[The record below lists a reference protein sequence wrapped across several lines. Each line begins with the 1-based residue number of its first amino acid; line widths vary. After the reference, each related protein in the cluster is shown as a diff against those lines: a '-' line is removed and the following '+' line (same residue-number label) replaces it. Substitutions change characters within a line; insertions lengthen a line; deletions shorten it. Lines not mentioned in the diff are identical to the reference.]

1 MNIHDITAHQTAA
14 GGRKTAF
21 GANSFLSIG
30 RKGQIVEGVISKVSD
45 RISISFNGTEISV
58 PGPSVQNATE
68 GETRS
73 FRIMDVSKEHI
84 VLKEVGNDTSSSST
98 RAMMGTT
105 VRAVSYSV
113 SDYSAGAQEVSEAKQ
128 QAAQN
133 IAVLTGEDYQSIES
147 EQGALEEYEESALE
161 RAIERHK
168 EKRQWQQ
175 ESMAR
180 NRETGKAFRENVEK
194 LQDKGFMDAKSPE
207 EIEAV
212 LRDAGLP
219 VTQSNVAR
227 VASAMQMASVFP
239 ELSEDARVYI
249 LENQLAPTI
258 ENLYYGQYCAAGAV
272 EAGQI
277 DAQAWQQVQGQVREL
292 LEAGGMTPDARTM
305 EQAKWLLA
313 NELPVTV
320 EMLQTLQSLDD
331 IQADVTPQKVMEQ
344 IILAMQAGA
353 LPEQALL
360 DDSQFVAA
368 RSAMQDFEAV
378 TSQDIRDAV
387 RMSTDGDIT
396 LALLKQASLQRQIF
410 GEAGDSRGEA
420 ALTEA
425 AASSEETVTQELRME
440 FLTQR
445 QLEEIRLK
453 LTLQSAV
460 RMADKGI
467 SLEVTPLR
475 ELVEELRRQE
485 REYYQQL
492 APEFASDKE
501 QMDLV
506 QETLAKTE
514 DISRAPA
521 QILGS
526 SVRQHSLLTMN
537 VLHRAAVS
545 ATVQMRQYQT
555 DYEAVGTQVRG
566 DLGDSIHKAFANI
579 PELLADI
586 GLEDTQVN
594 ERAVRIL
601 GYNQL
606 PVTEE
611 NIIRIKEMDARVNS
625 VIENMKP
632 AVVMELI
639 RQGDNPLDISLEEL
653 DVKLRQIAG
662 EKEISPEE
670 RYSRY
675 LWRLEQEHGI
685 TEQERDGYIGI
696 YRLLHQI
703 DKSDGAVIGAV
714 MESGWD
720 MTLGNLLTVSR
731 SAKGRGINVQ
741 VDDSFGGL
749 EEISYERKNITQQIE
764 SGFNQGEQES
774 EGQSADGGE
783 TQTGSAGGQSADSR
797 EAWHAQEDAAVQYYE
812 RLVHQVLQTVTP
824 AGLQQISDSDM
835 EKLLHLSLEM
845 FQEKLEQTP
854 GNPQLEQQLYQQLAE
869 QLRETVEQGQEAVRY
884 LEQRGIP
891 DTIENIQAAERLIHE
906 GYDVYREIYDRRKRF
921 GGAESEESQRPDASA
936 SEAES
941 LESLLLDSMEDEQT
955 MAEGYEAAKSVMEEI
970 LNRAYARKD
979 ITSEEL
985 GSLRQLSQGIA
996 LQSQLVRRHSY
1007 NIPIETGD
1015 TVTSL
1020 NVTLIQG
1027 DSTAGRVQIFLE
1039 DAHIPE
1045 ESQEDFDSDRGFGRV
1060 SAELRM
1066 SGDEVKGLILCENRA
1081 GYDSLSGQRDA
1092 LEQEIEDRG
1101 FSVRNISYSI
1111 DSKSRMEALAESS
1124 GEEVPTQR
1132 LYQLAK
1138 LTVRHIV
1145 RTFKAMAGMEDKSE
1159 K

>member
-1 MNIHDITAHQTAA
+1 MNIHDITAQKAVA

-21 GANSFLSIG
+21 GANSFLNIG

-58 PGPSVQNATE
+58 PGSSVQNATE

-73 FRIMDVSKEHI
+73 FRIMDISKENI
-84 VLKEVGNDTSSSST
+84 VLKEVGNSTSSSST

-113 SDYSAGAQEVSEAKQ
+113 SDYSEGAQEVSEAKQ

-175 ESMAR
+175 EAMAR
-180 NRETGKAFRENVEK
+180 NRETGREFRENVEK
-194 LQDKGFMDAKSPE
+194 LQEKGFMDAKSPE
-207 EIEAV
+207 EIEAA

-219 VTQSNVAR
+219 VTQNNVAR

-239 ELSEDARVYI
+239 ELSEDARVYV
-249 LENQLAPTI
+249 LENQLTPTI
-258 ENLYYGQYCAAGAV
+258 ENLYHGQYCAAGAV
-272 EAGQI
+272 GADQV
-277 DAQAWQQVQGQVREL
+277 DSQVWQQMQGQVREL
-292 LEAGGMTPDARTM
+292 LEAGGMTLDDQTM
-305 EQAKWLLA
+305 EQARWLLA

-320 EMLQTLQSLDD
+320 EMIQTLQVLDD
-331 IQADVTPQKVMEQ
+331 IQADITPQKVMEQ

-368 RSAMQDFEAV
+368 QLILQDFEAV
-378 TSQDIRDAV
+378 TPQDVRDAV

-396 LALLKQASLQRQIF
+396 LALLKQAASQRQIS
-410 GEAGDSRGEA
+410 GETGDSGAGEILPEA
-420 ALTEA
+420 ASTEEMA
-425 AASSEETVTQELRME
+425 TRQLRTE

-467 SLEVTPLR
+467 SMELTPLR

-485 REYYQQL
+485 SEYYQQL
-492 APEFASDKE
+492 VPEISSDSE

-526 SVRQHSLLTMN
+526 SVRQQSLLTMN

-555 DYEAVGTQVRG
+555 DYEAVGTQVRN

-579 PELLADI
+579 PELLEDI
-586 GLEDTQVN
+586 GLEDTQAN

-611 NIIRIKEMDARVNS
+611 NIIQIKELDARVNS
-625 VIENMKP
+625 VIGNMKP

-653 DVKLRQIAG
+653 DAKLRQIAE

-675 LWRLEQEHGI
+675 LWRLEQENGI

-720 MTLGNLLTVSR
+720 MTLGNLLTASR
-731 SAKGRGINVQ
+731 SVKGRGINVQ

-749 EEISYERKNITQQIE
+749 EEVSYERKNITQQIE
-764 SGFNQGEQES
+764 SGFSQGDQGSGGQTADGREAEAGSAQ
-774 EGQSADGGE
+774 GQSSDG
-783 TQTGSAGGQSADSR
+783 Q

-812 RLVHQVLQTVTP
+812 RLVHQALQTVTP

-835 EKLLHLSLEM
+835 EKLLHFSLEM
-845 FQEKLEQTP
+845 FQEKLEQAS
-854 GNPQLEQQLYQQLAE
+854 GNSQLEQQLYQQLAE
-869 QLRETVEQGQEAVRY
+869 QLRETVEQGQEAARY

-921 GGAESEESQRPDASA
+921 DREEAQRSAGGSSET
-936 SEAES
+936 ES
-941 LESLLLDSMEDEQT
+941 LESMLLDSMEDEQT
-955 MAEGYEAAKSVMEEI
+955 MAEGYAAVKSVMEDI
-970 LNRAYARKD
+970 LNRAYAKKD

-985 GSLRQLSQGIA
+985 GSLRQLSQGIT
-996 LQSQLVRRHSY
+996 LQSQMVRRHSY
-1007 NIPIETGD
+1007 DIPIETGD
-1015 TVTSL
+1015 TVTTL

-1027 DSTAGRVQIFLE
+1027 EDNTGRVQIFLE
-1039 DAHIPE
+1039 DVHVPE
-1045 ESQEDFDSDRGFGRV
+1045 EDLEGFGRERGFGRI

-1081 GYDSLSGQRDA
+1081 GYDSLSEQRDA
-1092 LEQEIEDRG
+1092 LQKEIEDRG

-1111 DSKSRMEALAESS
+1111 DPQSRMDAMAEHS

-1145 RTFKAMAGMEDKSE
+1145 GIFRTVE
-1159 K
+1159 